1 MTVDAVMGLLLILL
15 EVMGVADGS
24 DDGDHQVYYMILSFI
39 ILIDIY
45 SYLSTYNQ
53 VNVTL

>member
-24 DDGDHQVYYMILSFI
+24 DDGD
-39 ILIDIY
+39 D
-45 SYLSTYNQ
+45 
-53 VNVTL
+53 